1 MASINKAAE
10 EEQGR
15 LRSLFHTYD
24 VDNSGRIE
32 KDEFSAICQELQ
44 VPTDE
49 AESIFSR
56 LDADGDGTVTLEEFL
71 SGFTDQHEKEQI
83 EKEEEDMNLP
93 VEEFSIN
100 KEQVMIR

>member
-1 MASINKAAE
+1 TLPLPPPAARERTAACTFTTMASTNKAAE

-56 LDADGDGTVTLEEFL
+56 LDADGDGT
-71 SGFTDQHEKEQI
+71 SA
-83 EKEEEDMNLP
+83 P
-93 VEEFSIN
+93 VREAACVKIWKCSE
-100 KEQVMIR
+100 R